1 MFRYFESAEI
11 EFLRTLGITY
21 DMSRPVNFPRVHVE
35 CEYKLAIGHDDEI
48 EIHVRIGRIGN
59 TSVRFDFQTLKDG
72 NLAAKGAVTVVAVN
86 RSTNRSTPLPDD
98 IRRKLRETMATL
110 E

>member
-21 DMSRPVNFPRVHVE
+21 DMDRPVNFPRVHVE
-35 CEYKLAIGHDDEI
+35 CEYRLAIVHDDEI
-48 EIHVRIGRIGN
+48 EIDVRVGRVGN
-59 TSVRFDFQTLKDG
+59 TSVRFDFQTHKNG

-86 RSTNRSTPLPDD
+86 RSTNRSTPVPDD
-98 IRRKLRETMATL
+98 IRRKLLETMAAL
-110 E
+110 Q